1 MCAENRAE
9 KYAYGGLRK
18 EAGTRGNKRG
28 AQTSLTAVPF
38 GRGTGTCVLGRVLG
52 GLLGGLLG
60 NVYWGPVWENSPENS
75 AGTAATATTTRGR
88 GCSRWSSRWGGC

>member
-18 EAGTRGNKRG
+18 EAGKRGNKRG

-38 GRGTGTCVLGRVLG
+38 GRGTGTCVLGR
-52 GLLGGLLG
+52 LLGGLLG